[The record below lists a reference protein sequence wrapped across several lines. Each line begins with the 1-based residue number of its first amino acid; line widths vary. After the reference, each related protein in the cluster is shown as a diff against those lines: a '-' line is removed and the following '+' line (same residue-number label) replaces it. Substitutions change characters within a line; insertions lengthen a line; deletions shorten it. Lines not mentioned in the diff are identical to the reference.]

1 MTQSQ
6 FGMVSSDG
14 IIAIHL
20 LYSRKKKCLKAIA
33 TIQNDSHFML
43 NVDKWINVFI
53 TNELQ

>member
-20 LYSRKKKCLKAIA
+20 LYLRKKVLK
-33 TIQNDSHFML
+33 Q
-43 NVDKWINVFI
+43 
-53 TNELQ
+53 